1 MGARILYFYVT
12 IWSYSGYADQ
22 KHDHFGGQT

>member
-1 MGARILYFYVT
+1 MGADIYFDVT

-22 KHDHFGGQT
+22 EYNHFGGQT